1 MKRNLARLPA
11 GLSVLEVRRAAL
23 LVALTL
29 ALLTSPVSALAG
41 RSPPGFFGV
50 TPQDALT
57 ARDFA
62 RMSGVVGTLRIPIF
76 WFACEPSRG
85 EFDFGNLDTTIG
97 RAADARIDVLPFIYG
112 SPSWVAED
120 SALPPLDSAS
130 DRRAWA
136 GFLKTL
142 IRRYGPDGSF
152 WRGRLLRRPIR
163 RWQVWN
169 EPNFPLF
176 WLPRPSARGYARLLT
191 LTARAIRSE
200 DRRARIVMAGLAPVE
215 NGPLPW
221 EFLRNLYAV
230 PRIRHSFD
238 VVGLHPYSASLDSLR
253 YQVELVRATMA
264 EAGDRLTPLDIT
276 EFGVASAGSLR
287 SPMVKTPRG
296 QATFL
301 RRSFRFLFANRRRL
315 RLSGAVWF
323 TWRDGSE
330 PDPHC
335 VFCENAGLF
344 DAENRPKSAWY
355 EFRDFAGRAQLAS
368 TAPFKIVGWQD

>member
-1 MKRNLARLPA
+1 M
-11 GLSVLEVRRAAL
+11 
-23 LVALTL
+23 
-29 ALLTSPVSALAG
+29 SPVSALA
-41 RSPPGFFGV
+41 RRPLPGFFGV

-62 RMSGVVGTLRIPIF
+62 RMRGVVGTLRIPIF

-97 RAADARIDVLPFIYG
+97 RAADAGIDVLPFVYG

-130 DRRAWA
+130 DRHAWA

-215 NGPLPW
+215 DGPLPW
-221 EFLRNLYAV
+221 EFLRNLYEV
-230 PRIRHSFD
+230 PRIKHSFD
-238 VVGLHPYSASLDSLR
+238 AVGLHPYSASLDSLEIPSR
-253 YQVELVRATMA
+253 VGASHDGGKPAT
-264 EAGDRLTPLDIT
+264 GSRTLDVT
-276 EFGVASAGSLR
+276 EFGGLGWITA
-287 SPMVKTPRG
+287 
-296 QATFL
+296 
-301 RRSFRFLFANRRRL
+301 
-315 RLSGAVWF
+315 
-323 TWRDGSE
+323 E
-330 PDPHC
+330 PDGQDPEGASHLPSSLVSVPPRQPAAPASIGC
-335 VFCENAGLF
+335 RLVYVARWVRTGSPLRVLR
-344 DAENRPKSAWY
+344 ARWP
-355 EFRDFAGRAQLAS
+355 FRH
-368 TAPFKIVGWQD
+368 